1 MACISQEE
9 QMAEVAEAAPGAE
22 EDPVDGKPVTLA
34 Q

>member
-1 MACISQEE
+1 MGEVVEE
-9 QMAEVAEAAPGAE
+9 APGAE

>member
-1 MACISQEE
+1 MACTSQEE
-9 QMAEVAEAAPGAE
+9 GMGEVAEEAAGAE